1 MEGVTRERSAK
12 ERSTGRD
19 ARLQAMSQEERAEAL
34 GMTTEQLTGRSLFI
48 EFDPEAEERFT
59 YPFAEDVD
67 FNKRTE
73 LDVGELTTTEAN
85 QRIRA
90 LMREGFGTIVIQNPR
105 GKHSLGVGILNR
117 LNLIFEGSL
126 GYFGVGLIDGPNV
139 RVSGR
144 VGWSCAENMM
154 AGTVVIEKNA
164 GSTFGA
170 AMRGGDLVCRG
181 SVGSRT
187 GIDMKGGTILVGGD
201 TGALSGFMMQ
211 RGRMVVCGNAGK
223 NLGDSM
229 YDGTIYVGGEIR
241 SLGVD
246 AVEAEMTGL
255 DRAWLTRKLERY
267 GLLPDKGVDHFR
279 KIVAGKMLWNYDN
292 LEPTEKK
299 LIL

>member
-1 MEGVTRERSAK
+1 MASVS
-12 ERSTGRD
+12 D
-19 ARLQAMSQEERAEAL
+19 AELAAMSQEERAAAL
-34 GMTTEQLTGRSLFI
+34 GMTTEQLTGRSTMI
-48 EFDPEAEERFT
+48 EFNIDEEERFL
-59 YPFAEDVD
+59 YPWAPEVLY
-67 FNKRTE
+67 NKRAE
-73 LDVGELTTTEAN
+73 LDTGDMSTTEVN
-85 QRIRA
+85 DRIRE
-90 LMREGFGTIVIQNPR
+90 LMNEGYGHITIKDPR
-105 GKHSLGVGILNR
+105 GKHSIAVGILSR
-117 LNLIFEGSL
+117 LILEVEGSL

-139 RVSGR
+139 RIKGR

-154 AGTVVIEKNA
+154 SGTVVVEKNA

-170 AMRGGDLVCRG
+170 AIRGGDLVCKG

-229 YDGTIYVGGEIR
+229 YDGTIFIGGEIQ

-246 AVEAEMTGL
+246 AVEAELTDL
-255 DRAWLTRKLERY
+255 DKAWLTRKLSQYE
-267 GLLPDKGVDHFR
+267 LMPDKGVDHFT
-279 KIVAGKMLWNYDN
+279 KVVSGKQLWNYDN
-292 LEPTEKK
+292 LEPNEKK

>member
-1 MEGVTRERSAK
+1 MAGMSAESRGEGQEQRA
-12 ERSTGRD
+12 RD
-19 ARLQAMSQEERAEAL
+19 M
-34 GMTTEQLTGRSLFI
+34 GMTTEALTGRTQQVFFEPS
-48 EFDPEAEERFT
+48 EEERFT
-59 YPFAEDVD
+59 YPWAAEVD
-67 FNKRTE
+67 YNKRTE
-73 LDVGELTTTEAN
+73 IDADGLTTTEVN
-85 QRIRA
+85 KRLRD
-90 LMREGFGTIVIQNPR
+90 LMAEGFGTVVIQNPR
-105 GKHSLGVGILNR
+105 GKHGLGVGILNR

-139 RVSGR
+139 RITGR

-170 AMRGGDLVCRG
+170 AIRGGDLVCKG

-187 GIDMKGGTILVGGD
+187 GIDMKGGTIIVGGD

-246 AVEAEMTGL
+246 AVEAELTDL
-255 DRAWLTRKLERY
+255 DKAWLTRKLRQY
-267 GLLPDKGVDHFR
+267 GLLPDRGVEHFT
-279 KIVAGKMLWNYDN
+279 KIVAGKQLWNYDN
-292 LEPTEKK
+292 LEPNEKK

>member
-1 MEGVTRERSAK
+1 MASVSDAELRE
-12 ERSTGRD
+12 
-19 ARLQAMSQEERAEAL
+19 MSQDERVKAL
-34 GMTTEQLTGRSLFI
+34 GMTTEQLTGRSMFI
-48 EFDPEAEERFT
+48 EFDPDASARFT
-59 YPFAEDVD
+59 YPWAPDVD

-73 LDVGELTTTEAN
+73 IDTADMTTTEVN
-85 QRIRA
+85 KRIRD
-90 LMREGFGTIVIQNPR
+90 LMAEGYGTIVLQNPR
-105 GKHSLGVGILNR
+105 GKHSLGVGILSR
-117 LNLIFEGSL
+117 LNLIIEGST

-139 RVSGR
+139 RITGR
-144 VGWSCAENMM
+144 VGWSCGENMM
-154 AGTVVIEKNA
+154 SGTVVVEKNA

-170 AMRGGDLVCRG
+170 AIRGGDLVCKG

-187 GIDMKGGTILVGGD
+187 GIDMKGGTIIVGGD

-246 AVEAEMTGL
+246 AVPAELTDL
-255 DRAWLTRKLERY
+255 DKAWLTRKLTQY
-267 GLLPDKGVDHFR
+267 GLMPDKGVDHFT
-279 KIVAGKMLWNYDN
+279 KIVAGKQLWNYDN
-292 LEPTEKK
+292 LEPNEKK